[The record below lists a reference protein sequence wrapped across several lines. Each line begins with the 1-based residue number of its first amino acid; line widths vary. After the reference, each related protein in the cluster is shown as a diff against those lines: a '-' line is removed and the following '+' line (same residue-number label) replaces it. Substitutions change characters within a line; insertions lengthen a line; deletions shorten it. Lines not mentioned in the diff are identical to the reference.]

1 MYTCCFIGHRKI
13 DDTPELRNKLEKTL
27 LALLENG
34 VREFIFGS
42 RSQFDDLCYDLL
54 TELKK
59 VYPDIKRIKYR
70 SDYPGELSEYSKQF
84 FLDGYEDNICPEGVE
99 GAGRLSY
106 VKRNEA
112 MIMASDICVS
122 YYDKNYQPKPRKI
135 SKNAL
140 TSYQLKSGTRIAFEF
155 AVQKNKKIINLYD
168 ETVYEQNNNKV
179 LDKVQ
184 NHRQNRKYR
193 K

>member
-70 SDYPGELSEYSKQF
+70 SDYPDELSEYSKQF

-122 YYDKNYQPKPRKI
+122 YYDKNYHPKPRKI

-140 TSYQLKSGTRIAFEF
+140 TSYQPKSGTRIAFEF
-155 AVQKNKKIINLYD
+155 AVQKNKKIINLF
-168 ETVYEQNNNKV
+168 EKTE
-179 LDKVQ
+179 
-184 NHRQNRKYR
+184 
-193 K
+193 

>member
-1 MYTCCFIGHRKI
+1 MRTCCFIGHRKI
-13 DDTPELRNKLEKTL
+13 EDTPELREELHKTVISL
-27 LALLENG
+27 IQKG

-84 FLDGYEDNICPEGVE
+84 FLDGYEDNICPEGVD

-112 MIMASDICVS
+112 MIMASDICVF
-122 YYDKNYQPKPRKI
+122 YYDESYQPKSRKI
-135 SKNAL
+135 SKHAL
-140 TSYQLKSGTRIAFEF
+140 TSYQPKSGTRIAFEF
-155 AVQKNKKIINLYD
+155 AVQKNKKIINLF
-168 ETVYEQNNNKV
+168 EKTE
-179 LDKVQ
+179 
-184 NHRQNRKYR
+184 
-193 K
+193 